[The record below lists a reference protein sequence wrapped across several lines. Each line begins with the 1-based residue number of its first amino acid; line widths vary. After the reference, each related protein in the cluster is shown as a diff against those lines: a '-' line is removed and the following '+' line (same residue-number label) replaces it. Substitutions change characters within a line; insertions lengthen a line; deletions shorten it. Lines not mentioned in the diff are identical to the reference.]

1 MTNDT
6 EDGGIRRAIGDAL
19 RRHGTAATRLVQAFA
34 LGRGMHH
41 SDLQALVAIITADD
55 AGEPLTPARLREH
68 IGLSSAGTTYVI
80 DRLEE
85 AGYVRRTQDHP
96 RNRRMVRLRYTEQ
109 GLATVAAFFRP
120 ISRRTNLV
128 MDGFDTA
135 ELLIIKRFLTG
146 VADAMGEEVLV
157 LNAPSH
163 EPSPVHASP
172 EPTGAP

>member
-1 MTNDT
+1 MTADT
-6 EDGGIRRAIGDAL
+6 EDGGVRRAIGDAL
-19 RRHGTAATRLVQAFA
+19 RRHGAASTRLVQAFA
-34 LGRGMHH
+34 IGRGMHH

-68 IGLSSAGTTYVI
+68 IGLSSAGTTYVV

-96 RNRRMVRLRYTEQ
+96 TNRRLVRLRYTER

-120 ISRRTNLV
+120 IGRRTGRV
-128 MDGFDTA
+128 MDEFDPA
-135 ELLIIKRFLTG
+135 ELAIIKRFLTG
-146 VADAMGEEVLV
+146 VADAMGEEVLA
-157 LNAPSH
+157 LNRTPPARTN
-163 EPSPVHASP
+163 P